1 MDEFKIE
8 KGVPCPK
15 RNRTHG
21 KWQRLAAM
29 MKKGDSVVL
38 PTGTQKSALFAAIK
52 NSGGKAVS
60 RSIEEGY
67 RVWRTK

>member
-21 KWQRLAAM
+21 KWQKLAAM

-38 PTGTQKSALFAAIK
+38 PTGTQKSGLFSAIRRA
-52 NSGGKAVS
+52 GGQACS
-60 RSIEEGY
+60 RRVENGY
-67 RVWRTK
+67 RVWRIK